1 MGDWNPA
8 YLLFIIGGYFAV
20 LLLVS
25 WRTSKDADSEA
36 FYIGNRS
43 SPWYLVAFGM
53 IGASL
58 SGVTFISVPG
68 WVESSQFSYMQVVFG
83 YLLGYLFIAT
93 VLMPLYYRLN
103 LTSIYGYLAKRFGF
117 FSHKTGS
124 AFFLISRT
132 IGASFRLYL
141 VAIILQ
147 NFVFRQLGWDM
158 PFVITVGITIVLIWI
173 YTFRGGIKTIV
184 WTDTLQTFFML
195 LAVVISVFFIGKE
208 LGMGSGDIIREVRES
223 EYSRIFFFEGG
234 WADTRNFFKQFLA
247 GAFLAIVMTG
257 LDQDM
262 MQKNLSCRNIGEAQK
277 NMFWFSLSLIF
288 VNLVFLGLGALLYM
302 YLGENGIPVPE
313 MEIAGKSRPSAD
325 LIFAEVAIN
334 HLPAIGGIVF
344 LLGLTAAAY
353 SSADSALT
361 ALTTSFCVDFL
372 GLDGKHAKA
381 GTRKWV
387 HVGFS
392 VLLLLTILVFRILD
406 DGEGVIKAVFT
417 TAGYT
422 YGPLLGLYAF
432 GLFTKLS
439 LRDKFVPVV
448 CLITPILTFLVD
460 RNSVEWFDGYKF
472 GFELLLFNG
481 MATFLGLLIIS
492 GRKQKTTSTLAYGET
507 H

>member
-1 MGDWNPA
+1 MGNWNPA

-25 WRTSKDADSEA
+25 WRTSRNADNES

-103 LTSIYGYLAKRFGF
+103 LTSIYGYLQQRFGF

-147 NFVFRQLGWDM
+147 NFVFKQLEWDM
-158 PFVITVGITIVLIWI
+158 PFVVTVGITIVLIWI
-173 YTFRGGIKTIV
+173 YTFKGGIKTIV

-195 LAVVISVFFIGKE
+195 LAVVISVLFIGQE
-208 LGMGSGDIIREVRES
+208 LGLDARGIINEVKQS
-223 EYSRIFFFEGG
+223 EYSKVFFFEGG

-277 NMFWFSLSLIF
+277 NMFWFSISLVF
-288 VNLVFLGLGALLYM
+288 VNLIFLSLGALLYM
-302 YLGENGIPVPE
+302 YLGENGIAIPE

-372 GLDGKHAKA
+372 GLDGKHSKPKV
-381 GTRKWV
+381 RKGV

-392 VLLLLTILVFRILD
+392 VLLLITILIFRVLD

-417 TAGYT
+417 VAGYT

-432 GLFTKLS
+432 GLFTQLS
-439 LRDKFVPVV
+439 IKDKFVPLV
-448 CLITPILTFLVD
+448 CIITPILTYIVD
-460 RNSVEWFDGYKF
+460 SNSAEWFDGYKF

-481 MATFLGLLIIS
+481 LATFLGLLIIS
-492 GRKQKTTSTLAYGET
+492 GGKKTPTSTLEHGKT